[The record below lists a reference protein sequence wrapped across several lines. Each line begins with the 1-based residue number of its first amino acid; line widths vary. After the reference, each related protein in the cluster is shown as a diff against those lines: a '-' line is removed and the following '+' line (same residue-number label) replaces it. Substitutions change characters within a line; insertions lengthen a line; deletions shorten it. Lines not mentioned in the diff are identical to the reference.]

1 MELPKAVMEQLSKV
15 EAAIKESENPSTDDL
30 GTPSDASLKTVEV
43 PETPAVE
50 AIQLPTSEPDQE
62 EVAPVAT
69 ILSRK
74 ETQPNDKNTGD
85 WEHKYSVLQ
94 GMFRKQNEQNK
105 QLVEQVKT
113 LESEIESQK
122 RVQIQ
127 PPVHENNQHIEVTED
142 DVHKYYSPED
152 IEEMGMD
159 WCKRNLLRMI
169 RIQRENTPVPQKDPD
184 IESIKMELTEKKRSD
199 FYAELAKLVPD
210 WKQVNSTKAWTD
222 FLNGILPEVGVT
234 YMAVL
239 DDATSRYDAKR
250 VALLFERFKQT
261 KKTANPL
268 AQVVP
273 PTGTV
278 AQKPSEG
285 TMPFEQWYN
294 EVRALPGQYTGDAY
308 AEKVKHYD
316 NLYATGK
323 VTFGSAPSPQRGFI

>member
-43 PETPAVE
+43 PETPEVE
-50 AIQLPTSEPDQE
+50 AIQLPTSDPDQE

-285 TMPFEQWYN
+285 TMPFEQWYD
-294 EVRALPGQYTGDAY
+294 EVRTLPGQYTGDAY

>member
-1 MELPKAVMEQLSKV
+1 MELPKAVMEQLNNV
-15 EAAIKESENPSTDDL
+15 EAAIKESENPQMDDP
-30 GTPSDASLKTVEV
+30 GTLYYASAKNVEV

-50 AIQLPTSEPDQE
+50 ANQLPTLEPDQE
-62 EVAPVAT
+62 EVATVAT

-74 ETQPNDKNTGD
+74 ETQTNDKNTSD

-105 QLVEQVKT
+105 QLVEQVKA
-113 LESEIESQK
+113 LESELESQK

-127 PPVHENNQHIEVTED
+127 PMIHESNQHIEVTED

-169 RIQRENTPVPQKDPD
+169 RIQRENAPVPQKDPD

-250 VALLFERFKQT
+250 VALLFERFRQT
-261 KKTANPL
+261 NKVSPL

-285 TMPFEQWYN
+285 TMPFEQWDS
-294 EVRALPGQYTGDAY
+294 EVRALPGKYHGDAY

-316 NLYATGK
+316 NLYATGR
-323 VTFGSAPSPQRGFI
+323 VTFGSAITPQRGFI

>member
-1 MELPKAVMEQLSKV
+1 
-15 EAAIKESENPSTDDL
+15 
-30 GTPSDASLKTVEV
+30 
-43 PETPAVE
+43 
-50 AIQLPTSEPDQE
+50 
-62 EVAPVAT
+62 
-69 ILSRK
+69 
-74 ETQPNDKNTGD
+74 
-85 WEHKYSVLQ
+85 
-94 GMFRKQNEQNK
+94 
-105 QLVEQVKT
+105 
-113 LESEIESQK
+113 
-122 RVQIQ
+122 
-127 PPVHENNQHIEVTED
+127 
-142 DVHKYYSPED
+142 
-152 IEEMGMD
+152 
-159 WCKRNLLRMI
+159 MI

-285 TMPFEQWYN
+285 TMPFEQWYD

>member
-1 MELPKAVMEQLSKV
+1 MELPKAVMEQLNNV
-15 EAAIKESENPSTDDL
+15 EAAIKESENPQMDDP
-30 GTPSDASLKTVEV
+30 GTLYYASAKNVEV

-50 AIQLPTSEPDQE
+50 ANQLPTLEPDQE
-62 EVAPVAT
+62 EVATVAT

-74 ETQPNDKNTGD
+74 ETQPNDKNTSD

-105 QLVEQVKT
+105 QLVEQVKA
-113 LESEIESQK
+113 LESELESQK

-127 PPVHENNQHIEVTED
+127 SMIHESNQHIEVTED

-169 RIQRENTPVPQKDPD
+169 RIQRENAPVPQKDPD

-250 VALLFERFKQT
+250 VALLFERFRQT
-261 KKTANPL
+261 NKVSPL

-285 TMPFEQWYN
+285 TMPFEQWDS
-294 EVRALPGQYTGDAY
+294 EVRALPGKYHGDAY

-316 NLYATGK
+316 NLYATGR
-323 VTFGSAPSPQRGFI
+323 VTFGSAITPQRGFI

>member
-122 RVQIQ
+122 RAQIQ

-199 FYAELAKLVPD
+199 FYAELVKLVPD

-285 TMPFEQWYN
+285 TMPFEQWYD
-294 EVRALPGQYTGDAY
+294 EVRTLPGQYTGDAY